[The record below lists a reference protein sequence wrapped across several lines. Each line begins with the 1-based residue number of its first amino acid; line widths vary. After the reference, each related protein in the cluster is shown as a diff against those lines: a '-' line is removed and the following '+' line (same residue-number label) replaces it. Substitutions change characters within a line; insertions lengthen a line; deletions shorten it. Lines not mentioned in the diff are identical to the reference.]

1 MRLKNIE
8 CRVTYNL
15 RNDCHDST
23 FATDTYGL
31 HQMFNSSPLLGD
43 FIDADIYNNY
53 GYDMVTWGSNHCSNT
68 IHYGIDITANTGSN
82 VYAVMDAK
90 VDSID
95 TANHTIVLI
104 TANDATFFYEEDK
117 KHTVK
122 VSYTNITVKSG
133 LAVGDTVKTGDCIGK
148 VDNFRHCNMVDNSSA
163 DRSFSS

>member
-1 MRLKNIE
+1 
-8 CRVTYNL
+8 
-15 RNDCHDST
+15 
-23 FATDTYGL
+23 
-31 HQMFNSSPLLGD
+31 MFNSSPLLGD

-104 TANDATFFYEEDK
+104 TANDATFSTK
-117 KHTVK
+117 K
-122 VSYTNITVKSG
+122 IKSTP
-133 LAVGDTVKTGDCIGK
+133 LKYHIQILQ
-148 VDNFRHCNMVDNSSA
+148 
-163 DRSFSS
+163 